1 MKAFAERLPFQP
13 VLEGNASPMLKTL
26 LLALAFAGMSLT
38 SAEAQ
43 DARAHQ
49 HATMA
54 PASPDGSPYAQA
66 TAAAMET
73 MHAGMMSAPVTGDPD
88 HDFLSQMIPHHQG
101 AIDMAKAVLGSTED
115 PAIRN
120 LAQSIITEQTY
131 EITLMR
137 SMLAASADTAKPVP
151 ETTP

>member
-1 MKAFAERLPFQP
+1 MLMRWIDGCAAIIYAVTLGIHRSRVINGNTKGMTMKSRTA
-13 VLEGNASPMLKTL
+13 L
-26 LLALAFAGMSLT
+26 LTAIAVSVSTGALAQTDGFA
-38 SAEAQ
+38 SAM
-43 DARAHQ
+43 D
-49 HATMA
+49 
-54 PASPDGSPYAQA
+54 
-66 TAAAMET
+66 AAMAR
-73 MHAGMMSAPVTGDPD
+73 MHGAMMTGYSSDPD
-88 HDFLSQMIPHHQG
+88 RDFARMMIPHHQG

-137 SMLAASADTAKPVP
+137 SMLAASADKPKPVP

>member
-1 MKAFAERLPFQP
+1 
-13 VLEGNASPMLKTL
+13 MLKTFL
-26 LLALAFAGMSLT
+26 LTLACAGAVLS
-38 SAEAQ
+38 SARAE
-43 DARAHQ
+43 DAPAHQ
-49 HATMA
+49 HAAMM
-54 PASPDGSPYAQA
+54 SDMPDASPYARA
-66 TAAAMET
+66 TAKAMET
-73 MHAGMMSAPVTGDPD
+73 MHDGMMSAPVTGVPE

-137 SMLAASADTAKPVP
+137 SMLAASADKTAPVP

>member
-1 MKAFAERLPFQP
+1 
-13 VLEGNASPMLKTL
+13 MLKTL
-26 LLALAFAGMSLT
+26 FLTLAFAGASLS

-43 DARAHQ
+43 DAHAHQ
-49 HATMA
+49 HSAMVPAT
-54 PASPDGSPYAQA
+54 PDGSRYAEA
-66 TAAAMET
+66 TAEAMER
-73 MHAGMMSAPVTGDPD
+73 MHAGMMSAPVTGDPE

-120 LAQSIITEQTY
+120 LAQSIITEQSY
-131 EITLMR
+131 EIALMR
-137 SMLAASADTAKPVP
+137 SMLAASADKPKPVP

>member
-1 MKAFAERLPFQP
+1 
-13 VLEGNASPMLKTL
+13 MLKTL
-26 LLALAFAGMSLT
+26 LLTLAFAGASLS

-43 DARAHQ
+43 DAPAHQ
-49 HATMA
+49 HSAMVPAT
-54 PASPDGSPYAQA
+54 PDGSHYAEA
-66 TAAAMET
+66 TAEAMER
-73 MHAGMMSAPVTGDPD
+73 MHAGMMSAPVTGDPE

-101 AIDMAKAVLGSTED
+101 AIDMAKAVLGLTED

-137 SMLAASADTAKPVP
+137 SMLAASADKPKPVP

>member
-1 MKAFAERLPFQP
+1 
-13 VLEGNASPMLKTL
+13 
-26 LLALAFAGMSLT
+26 
-38 SAEAQ
+38 
-43 DARAHQ
+43 
-49 HATMA
+49 
-54 PASPDGSPYAQA
+54 
-66 TAAAMET
+66 
-73 MHAGMMSAPVTGDPD
+73 VTGDPE

-137 SMLAASADTAKPVP
+137 SMLAASADKPKPVP